1 MPLLPQGLPREA
13 VRHQM
18 ALHRERVSAQH
29 DLRGHIAWWAGLQ
42 RSRGL
47 SDREIY
53 RLFFTQ
59 YGMDVMT
66 AQGLK
71 AREAGE
77 LTARLRAALDEAGVR
92 AAA

>member
-1 MPLLPQGLPREA
+1 
-13 VRHQM
+13 
-18 ALHRERVSAQH
+18 
-29 DLRGHIAWWAGLQ
+29 
-42 RSRGL
+42 
-47 SDREIY
+47 
-53 RLFFTQ
+53 
-59 YGMDVMT
+59 MT